1 MAMAKPLLS
10 KYELCL
16 KVKIKVLAHFL
27 FLRSNGGTHG
37 NNSFASEK
45 HRYLPYFFKNI
56 VVNWTLSSLDEGS
69 LEITVSV
76 PVNNLLH
83 FTIFYLTISEIKMIN
98 TIIQYLK

>member
-1 MAMAKPLLS
+1 ME
-10 KYELCL
+10 ELTE
-16 KVKIKVLAHFL
+16 IIL
-27 FLRSNGGTHG
+27 FE
-37 NNSFASEK
+37 SEK
-45 HRYLPYFFKNI
+45 HWYLPYFFKNI

-98 TIIQYLK
+98 TIIQYLITMITTILRLNTIFNKK